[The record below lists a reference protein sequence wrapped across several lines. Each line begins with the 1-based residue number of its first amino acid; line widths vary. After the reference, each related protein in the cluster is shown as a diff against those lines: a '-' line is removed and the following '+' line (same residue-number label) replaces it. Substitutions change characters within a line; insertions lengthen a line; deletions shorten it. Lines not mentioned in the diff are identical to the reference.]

1 MQRHTVTEIVRKSR
15 STALERL
22 VKILLWA
29 AGGVAGGGGGGRG
42 GLKYY

>member
-22 VKILLWA
+22 VKILLT
-29 AGGVAGGGGGGRG
+29 AGVGVGVGGA
-42 GLKYY
+42 